1 MSKFKPRERVNITSP
16 DGSKEFVGTVISYN
30 EFNDPDVAYAVH
42 IDDFC
47 DVLVSEKQLSK
58 LEEK

>member
-1 MSKFKPRERVNITSP
+1 MSKFKPRERVNVATL
-16 DGSKEFVGTVISYN
+16 DGTKKFPGTVLSYN
-30 EFNDPDVAYAVH
+30 ELNDPDVAYAVY